1 MTFVKMDYE
10 NRNLNHQES
19 VDIVNNKQAL
29 FNKIKSKDKT
39 NCFPQKY
46 KVNQRYLN

>member
-19 VDIVNNKQAL
+19 VDIIKQQT
-29 FNKIKSKDKT
+29 SS
-39 NCFPQKY
+39 
-46 KVNQRYLN
+46 V